1 MEARRQAANPRARAA
16 ARRLARIGARWARI
30 AGAAALFAAWIALPA
45 RLAMIAGAAPRIVSE
60 AAAVRPSRVAIVFGA
75 AVRGDTVSAILYDR
89 IAAAA
94 ELYRAGTVR
103 KLLLSGDNRTSD
115 YNEPSAMR
123 RTALALGVADS
134 DITLDLAGR
143 STYDTCY
150 RARAI

>member
-1 MEARRQAANPRARAA
+1 M
-16 ARRLARIGARWARI
+16 
-30 AGAAALFAAWIALPA
+30 
-45 RLAMIAGAAPRIVSE
+45 
-60 AAAVRPSRVAIVFGA
+60 RPSRVAIVFGA